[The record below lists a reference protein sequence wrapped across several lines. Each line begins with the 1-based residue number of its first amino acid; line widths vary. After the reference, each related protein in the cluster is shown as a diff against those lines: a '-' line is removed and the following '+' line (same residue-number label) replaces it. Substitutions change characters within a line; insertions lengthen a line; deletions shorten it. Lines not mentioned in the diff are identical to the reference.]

1 MRNRKA
7 FFAVQGSI
15 ILGFIILN
23 VLIFYMVNCNGE
35 YLQSRDVW
43 GNTQTILKSDLKSRQ
58 KLINEF
64 SQNTASPT
72 GSHDGG
78 RNRIFRKATVPQPGR
93 AAPLHRPQAVRKL
106 HLVVFLLQ
114 SPVWSRSSTKEDRWS
129 APQSTALP
137 ILQRATRTFF

>member
-7 FFAVQGSI
+7 FFAIQGSI

-64 SQNTASPT
+64 SQNTATAVENIDGILAQIEKNEQLEKEKARKNRYKKEKT
-72 GSHDGG
+72 GCYGYNQFHYIILAGG
-78 RNRIFRKATVPQPGR
+78 FYAAFVLRLQALLLIIFRSVKIRLFTMC
-93 AAPLHRPQAVRKL
+93 
-106 HLVVFLLQ
+106 
-114 SPVWSRSSTKEDRWS
+114 
-129 APQSTALP
+129 
-137 ILQRATRTFF
+137 

>member
-64 SQNTASPT
+64 SQNTAT
-72 GSHDGG
+72 AVENIDGILAQIEKNEQLEKEKA
-78 RNRIFRKATVPQPGR
+78 RKNRYKKDTQRK
-93 AAPLHRPQAVRKL
+93 K
-106 HLVVFLLQ
+106 
-114 SPVWSRSSTKEDRWS
+114 S
-129 APQSTALP
+129 
-137 ILQRATRTFF
+137 

>member
-64 SQNTASPT
+64 SQNTAT
-72 GSHDGG
+72 AVENIDGILAQIEKNEQLEKEKA
-78 RNRIFRKATVPQPGR
+78 RKNRYKKENDKEIKIRFLKR
-93 AAPLHRPQAVRKL
+93 AA
-106 HLVVFLLQ
+106 
-114 SPVWSRSSTKEDRWS
+114 
-129 APQSTALP
+129 
-137 ILQRATRTFF
+137 

>member
-64 SQNTASPT
+64 SQNTAKAVVCAFAVTVFVTSFKLLWMQSVSNQVSPGLGLPMIVPYFAITFSFAIISIVQVSTLVNMVIKLFT
-72 GSHDGG
+72 GE
-78 RNRIFRKATVPQPGR
+78 
-93 AAPLHRPQAVRKL
+93 
-106 HLVVFLLQ
+106 
-114 SPVWSRSSTKEDRWS
+114 KEAS
-129 APQSTALP
+129 V
-137 ILQRATRTFF
+137 